1 MTGLFA
7 KNIILK
13 RGGATLL
20 ADISL
25 SFGQAGSVAIVGPNG
40 AGKSMLMKVL
50 AGIEAPTAGQ
60 VLFGDRPVP
69 ELSGAARV
77 RAIGY
82 LPQHFDPHW
91 DLSVLDLVRLGI
103 ERAGDAVAGALDQ
116 SIEQYEL
123 TALRQRRWST
133 LSGGERARVLL
144 AMVLATDPPVVLADE
159 PGASLD
165 IRHRL
170 DAVRTLA
177 HRGRDRLSIVVMH
190 DLDLAFRLFE
200 RVVVIER
207 GRVVADGPARDL
219 IDAPVLDAVF
229 GVRFERIVSGDG
241 RILHAAP

>member
-1 MTGLFA
+1 MTGLSA
-7 KNIILK
+7 KNIVLQ

-20 ADISL
+20 ADLSL
-25 SFGQAGSVAIVGPNG
+25 SFPPAGSVAIVGPNG

-60 VLFGDRPVP
+60 VLLGGRPVP
-69 ELSGAARV
+69 ELSAGARA

-82 LPQHFDPHW
+82 LPQHFEPHW
-91 DLSVLDLVRLGI
+91 DLSVLDLVRLGV
-103 ERAGDAVAGALDQ
+103 ERAGDAVAGVLDR

-133 LSGGERARVLL
+133 LSGGERGRVLL
-144 AMVLATDPPVVLADE
+144 AMVLATNPPVLLADE
-159 PGASLD
+159 PSASLD

-177 HRGRDRLSIVVMH
+177 HYGRDRLSIVVMH

-200 RVVVIER
+200 RVVVMER
-207 GRVVADGPARDL
+207 GHVAADGSARDL
-219 IDAPVLDAVF
+219 IDTPALDAVF
-229 GVRFERIVSGDG
+229 GVRFERVVLGDG
-241 RILHAAP
+241 RILHAGL